1 MVYDEDVVPATAAAC
16 KETEQKEEKKQE
28 GHKKASRAIR
38 ELKGNNNKNATQ
50 LQADLSCM
58 GRKYRRVRRY
68 RRVRGRMCVVYEY
81 KRGKKPLSVCRV
93 ETLVLCVTYVTRA
106 IPTIFEYAWSN
117 FHNLRIM
124 F

>member
-38 ELKGNNNKNATQ
+38 ELKGRTNNKNATQ

-58 GRKYRRVRRY
+58 GRITVA
-68 RRVRGRMCVVYEY
+68 CVGSGDYS
-81 KRGKKPLSVCRV
+81 GG
-93 ETLVLCVTYVTRA
+93 CV
-106 IPTIFEYAWSN
+106 
-117 FHNLRIM
+117 
-124 F
+124 